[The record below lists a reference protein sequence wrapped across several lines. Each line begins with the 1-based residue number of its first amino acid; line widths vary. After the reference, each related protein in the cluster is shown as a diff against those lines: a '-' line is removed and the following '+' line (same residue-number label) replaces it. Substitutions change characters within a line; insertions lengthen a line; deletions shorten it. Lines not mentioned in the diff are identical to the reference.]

1 MLAILREIEKH
12 IGPNFEKPSV
22 IDNLF
27 KIIYISPMKALAGEI
42 ERKFSLRLSY
52 LGIKVRELSGDMQLT
67 KKEIEETHIIL
78 TTPEKWDVV
87 TRKANAIQDVL
98 KLIIIDEIH
107 LLNDDRGPVLEC
119 LVARTI

>member
-87 TRKANAIQDVL
+87 TRKANAI
-98 KLIIIDEIH
+98 
-107 LLNDDRGPVLEC
+107 
-119 LVARTI
+119 